1 MKPLSSVLEKI
12 AEEVSRALGFRAG
25 VGWRPPAAAPA
36 ATIQMRSCE
45 ITPLDIHVSKHL
57 VDMSIQLDLWH
68 ASPLAR
74 DKAADSLI
82 QHFENERGRLAEE
95 LGLCGLRFEAVAD
108 VDDEHLF
115 RKMLLLRIRM
125 VG

>member
-1 MKPLSSVLEKI
+1 LKPLSSVLEKLV
-12 AEEVSRALGFRAG
+12 EEVSKALGFRAG
-25 VGWRPPAAAPA
+25 VGWSPSAKVPA

-45 ITPLDIHVSKHL
+45 ITPLDINVSKHL
-57 VDMSIQLDLWH
+57 VDMSLQVDLWD

-74 DKAADSLI
+74 DRAADSLI
-82 QHFENERGRLAEE
+82 QHFENERGRIAEE

-108 VDDEHLF
+108 VDDEHAF
-115 RKMLLLRIRM
+115 RKMLLLRLRM